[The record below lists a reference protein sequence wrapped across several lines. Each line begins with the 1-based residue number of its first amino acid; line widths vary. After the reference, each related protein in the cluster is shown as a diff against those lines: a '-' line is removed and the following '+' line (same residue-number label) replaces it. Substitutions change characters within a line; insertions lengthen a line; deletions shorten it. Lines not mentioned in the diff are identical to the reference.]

1 MAKELTFEQQM
12 KKLQDIVDKLESGD
26 VDLDASIKLYE
37 DGLKLSKE
45 LKKQLL
51 VFEDKIEKL
60 GQENE

>member
-26 VDLDASIKLYE
+26 VDLDTSIKLYE

-51 VFEDKIEKL
+51 VFEEKIEKL

>member
-12 KKLQDIVDKLESGD
+12 KKLQDIVEKLESGD

-45 LKKQLL
+45 LKKQLF

>member
-12 KKLQDIVDKLESGD
+12 KKLQDIVEKLESGD
-26 VDLDASIKLYE
+26 VDLDTSIKLYE

>member
-12 KKLQDIVDKLESGD
+12 KKLQDIVEKLESGD

>member
-26 VDLDASIKLYE
+26 VDLDISIKLYE

>member
-26 VDLDASIKLYE
+26 VDLDTSIKLYE

>member
-12 KKLQDIVDKLESGD
+12 KKLQDIVEKLESGD

-60 GQENE
+60 GQEKE

>member
-12 KKLQDIVDKLESGD
+12 KKLQDIVEKLESGD
-26 VDLDASIKLYE
+26 ADLDTSIKLYE

>member
-12 KKLQDIVDKLESGD
+12 KKLQDIIEKLESGD
-26 VDLDASIKLYE
+26 VDLDTSIKLYE

>member
-12 KKLQDIVDKLESGD
+12 KKLQDIFEKLESGD
-26 VDLDASIKLYE
+26 VDLDASIRLYE